1 MMFRRQKR
9 AKCSTQLD
17 TLIGEH
23 TRIEGD
29 ITFSGGLRVE
39 GFVKGDVIAEDEDS
53 LLTISQDGA
62 IEGQVKVPYIILNGS
77 ITGDVHACERIELAH
92 QAQIHGDVYYH
103 FIEMAAGT
111 KINGSLIHM
120 EEKQIPNLK
129 LATGP
134 DRETPP
140 PIQGLKES
148 NT

>member
-1 MMFRRQKR
+1 MMFKRQKKS
-9 AKCSTQLD
+9 KCSAQLD

-39 GFVKGDVIAEDEDS
+39 GYVKGDILAEEEDS

-77 ITGDVHACERIELAH
+77 ITGDVHARERIELAH

-103 FIEMAAGT
+103 FIEMAVGA

-129 LATGP
+129 LATGA
-134 DRETPP
+134 DRETTS